1 LRRPKL
7 STRKFSTWK
16 KKKTAALC
24 LHRSEGKERIT
35 TSTYIMQIY
44 TAALCTD
51 D

>member
-7 STRKFSTWK
+7 STRKHSASK

-24 LHRSEGKERIT
+24 LHRSEGKKRI
-35 TSTYIMQIY
+35 TSTYVMQIY
-44 TAALCTD
+44 TAAVCTD